1 MVEKWPPSPIANLV
15 VNLIKIQNYEVEIFG
30 GLFPPP
36 PPNFDMLFGLPS
48 QLTIK

>member
-15 VNLIKIQNYEVEIFG
+15 VNLIKIQNYVVEIFG
-30 GLFPPP
+30 GLLPPP
-36 PPNFDMLFGLPS
+36 LNFDMLFGLPS